1 MMKRVLIC
9 QKKEDFVV
17 RTYCGAVGKRHPF
30 TTPSLVCLPNFLSPP
45 QKIHPFYDLIRRFM
59 FSTVSL
65 KVGSCAI
72 LVSTFLME

>member
-9 QKKEDFVV
+9 QKKEGFDVK
-17 RTYCGAVGKRHPF
+17 TYCGEMGKRHPLH
-30 TTPSLVCLPNFLSPP
+30 TLSLFSLPNFLSPP
-45 QKIHPFYDLIRRFM
+45 QKIHLFYDLIRLFI